1 MNTWRIPNDVLPK
14 WSSGMTVV
22 VIWNALYSIPKR
34 GYLRIMH
41 GKAVILNSKETT
53 MIVLSKFPNKR
64 EILSRMLTSCN
75 QTGYACLA
83 FKHGSNDQHSICYM
97 CVFTHVKPNHFIT
110 FSRIDLF
117 CFIFCSCCYKL
128 LEFGLTLVQWLWCF
142 TPFSKI

>member
-64 EILSRMLTSCN
+64 KGRKTKKE
-75 QTGYACLA
+75 
-83 FKHGSNDQHSICYM
+83 D
-97 CVFTHVKPNHFIT
+97 
-110 FSRIDLF
+110 
-117 CFIFCSCCYKL
+117 
-128 LEFGLTLVQWLWCF
+128 
-142 TPFSKI
+142 